1 MALVI
6 YLHLI
11 VVISICSFTF
21 VVNFVAII
29 TFNFPTYFTSFFNL
43 TFVITFNVKL
53 KVLFI
58 IVAYFEL
65 LAISFTFSI
74 IIKILNLV
82 LLLFIKDYIIFFV
95 DSCFFFNIIRLIFS
109 FNYSLLCFNLK
120 ISFVTSFKPC

>member
-6 YLHLI
+6 HLI
-11 VVISICSFTF
+11 VVISSYCSFTF
-21 VVNFVAII
+21 VVIFVAII

-53 KVLFI
+53 KVFI

-82 LLLFIKDYIIFFV
+82 LL
-95 DSCFFFNIIRLIFS
+95 
-109 FNYSLLCFNLK
+109 
-120 ISFVTSFKPC
+120 